1 LNADNAYQCIKNGGQ
16 KLKGFEFLLLG
27 LGALAGA
34 FLRYKI
40 AESPVLFGVLPIN
53 ILIINVVGSF
63 ILGIF
68 VVISMHFNLDPKYSV
83 FVAIG
88 FCGSF
93 TTMSSFA
100 LQSVS
105 LIDSKHFVLFGLNL
119 IGNVG
124 LSIVALVT
132 GRAIML
138 AMLKG

>member
-1 LNADNAYQCIKNGGQ
+1 M
-16 KLKGFEFLLLG
+16 KGIEFLLLG

-40 AESPVLFGVLPIN
+40 AESPVLFGLLPIN

-68 VVISMHFNLDPKYSV
+68 VVISMHFNLDPKYSI
-83 FVAIG
+83 FIAIG

-105 LIDSKHFVLFGLNL
+105 LIDSKQFVLFGLNL
-119 IGNVG
+119 MGNVG
-124 LSIVALVT
+124 LSILALVT

-138 AMLKG
+138 AMLKA

>member
-1 LNADNAYQCIKNGGQ
+1 MAGKMNGI
-16 KLKGFEFLLLG
+16 EFLLLG

-40 AESPVLFGVLPIN
+40 AESPILFGVLPIN

-68 VVISMHFNLDPKYSV
+68 VVISMHFNLDPKYSI
-83 FVAIG
+83 FIAIG

-100 LQSVS
+100 LQSVG

-124 LSIVALVT
+124 LSILALVT
-132 GRAIML
+132 GRAIMI
-138 AMLKG
+138 AMLKA

>member
-1 LNADNAYQCIKNGGQ
+1 M
-16 KLKGFEFLLLG
+16 KGLEFLLLG

-34 FLRYKI
+34 FLRYKM
-40 AESPVLFGVLPIN
+40 AESPILFGVLPIN

-63 ILGIF
+63 ILGMF

-83 FVAIG
+83 LIAIG

-105 LIDSKHFVLFGLNL
+105 LIDSKHFVIFGLNL

-124 LSIVALVT
+124 LSILALVI
-132 GRAIML
+132 GRDIMSAIFRP
-138 AMLKG
+138 

>member
-1 LNADNAYQCIKNGGQ
+1 M
-16 KLKGFEFLLLG
+16 KGIEFLILG

-40 AESPVLFGVLPIN
+40 AESPILLGVLPIN
-53 ILIINVVGSF
+53 ILIINVIGSF
-63 ILGIF
+63 ILGMF
-68 VVISMHFNLDPKYSV
+68 VVISMHFDLDPKYSV
-83 FVAIG
+83 FLAIG

-105 LIDSKHFVLFGLNL
+105 LIDSKQFVLFGLNL

-124 LSIVALVT
+124 LSILALVT
-132 GRAIML
+132 GRMIML
-138 AMLKG
+138 AVLRP

>member
-1 LNADNAYQCIKNGGQ
+1 M
-16 KLKGFEFLLLG
+16 KGIEFLLLG

-34 FLRYKI
+34 FLRYKMT
-40 AESPVLFGVLPIN
+40 ESPILFGVLPIN
-53 ILIINVVGSF
+53 ILIINVLGSF

-68 VVISMHFNLDPKYSV
+68 VVISMNYNLDPKYSI
-83 FVAIG
+83 FIAIG

-100 LQSVS
+100 FQSVS
-105 LIDSKHFVLFGLNL
+105 LIDTKDFVLFGLNL

-124 LSIVALVT
+124 LSILALMS

-138 AMLKG
+138 AMIKP

>member
-1 LNADNAYQCIKNGGQ
+1 MNKKWWAIM
-16 KLKGFEFLLLG
+16 KGIEFLLLG

-40 AESPVLFGVLPIN
+40 AESPILFGVLPIN
-53 ILIINVVGSF
+53 ILIINVIGSF
-63 ILGIF
+63 ILGMF
-68 VVISMHFNLDPKYSV
+68 VVISMHFNLDPKYSL
-83 FVAIG
+83 FIAIG
-88 FCGSF
+88 FCGPF

-124 LSIVALVT
+124 PSIIALVI
-132 GRAIML
+132 GRTIMTAIL
-138 AMLKG
+138 RP

>member
-1 LNADNAYQCIKNGGQ
+1 M
-16 KLKGFEFLLLG
+16 KGIEFLLLG

-34 FLRYKI
+34 FLRYKMT
-40 AESPVLFGVLPIN
+40 ESPILFGVLPIN
-53 ILIINVVGSF
+53 ILIINVLGSF

-68 VVISMHFNLDPKYSV
+68 VVISMNYNLDPKYSI
-83 FVAIG
+83 FIAIG

-100 LQSVS
+100 FQSVS
-105 LIDSKHFVLFGLNL
+105 LIDTKDFVLFGLNL

-124 LSIVALVT
+124 LSILALLV

-138 AMLKG
+138 AVLNP

>member
-1 LNADNAYQCIKNGGQ
+1 MIKNGGQ
-16 KLKGFEFLLLG
+16 KMKGIEFLLLG

-40 AESPVLFGVLPIN
+40 AESPILLGVLPIN
-53 ILIINVVGSF
+53 ILIINVMGSF
-63 ILGIF
+63 ILGMF

-83 FVAIG
+83 FIAIG

-105 LIDSKHFVLFGLNL
+105 LIDSKHFALFGLNL

-124 LSIVALVT
+124 LSVLALVI
-132 GRAIML
+132 GRAIMTAVL
-138 AMLKG
+138 RP

>member
-1 LNADNAYQCIKNGGQ
+1 M
-16 KLKGFEFLLLG
+16 KGIEFLLLG

-40 AESPVLFGVLPIN
+40 AESPILFGVLPIN
-53 ILIINVVGSF
+53 ILIINVIGSF
-63 ILGIF
+63 ILGTF
-68 VVISMHFNLDPKYSV
+68 VVISMHFNLDSKYSV
-83 FVAIG
+83 FIAIG

-124 LSIVALVT
+124 LSILALVI
-132 GRAIML
+132 GRAIMSAIL
-138 AMLKG
+138 RP

>member
-1 LNADNAYQCIKNGGQ
+1 M
-16 KLKGFEFLLLG
+16 KGIEFLLLG
-27 LGALAGA
+27 LGALGGA

-40 AESPVLFGVLPIN
+40 AESPILFGVLPIN
-53 ILIINVVGSF
+53 ILIINVIGSF

-68 VVISMHFNLDPKYSV
+68 VAISMNFNLDQKYSILI
-83 FVAIG
+83 AIG

-124 LSIVALVT
+124 LSILALVA
-132 GRAIML
+132 GRAIMSGIL
-138 AMLKG
+138 RP

>member
-1 LNADNAYQCIKNGGQ
+1 MPTYKTIGGQ
-16 KLKGFEFLLLG
+16 KLKGIEFLILG

-40 AESPVLFGVLPIN
+40 AESPILLGVLPIN
-53 ILIINVVGSF
+53 ILIINVIGSF
-63 ILGIF
+63 ILGMF
-68 VVISMHFNLDPKYSV
+68 VVISMHFDLDPKYSV
-83 FVAIG
+83 FLAIG

-124 LSIVALVT
+124 LSILALVT
-132 GRAIML
+132 GRMIML
-138 AMLKG
+138 AVLRP